1 MYIYSSVYML
11 IPNSSKLCC
20 KSGPIR
26 GKILLTWKV
35 VFQKSHLQV
44 STQSSVLAWR
54 IPGMGSHRIGHD

>member
-1 MYIYSSVYML
+1 ML

-54 IPGMGSHRIGHD
+54 MPGMGSHRIGHD